1 MTILPFTMAAGE
13 ALALG
18 FATGPVCVATCGPVV
33 VPWMLAQSEGVRRHG
48 LQLGLFMTARLTG
61 YLLFGAA
68 VWLAG
73 AAIPRAWTGRSWLLG
88 AVQVLLAV
96 SLAAYPT
103 GWPRRRPKCAQRP
116 EPLVQIGEPMRGKA
130 RSALALGFLTGIN
143 ICPPFLVAGVRAV
156 QLDSLSASLLFFALF
171 FVGTAVWFL
180 PLLSLGLL
188 RRTPAVVTVARAAAL
203 LLACWY
209 GFSGVL
215 VLIERV
221 IYG

>member
-1 MTILPFTMAAGE
+1 
-13 ALALG
+13 
-18 FATGPVCVATCGPVV
+18 
-33 VPWMLAQSEGVRRHG
+33 
-48 LQLGLFMTARLTG
+48 
-61 YLLFGAA
+61 
-68 VWLAG
+68 
-73 AAIPRAWTGRSWLLG
+73 
-88 AVQVLLAV
+88 
-96 SLAAYPT
+96 
-103 GWPRRRPKCAQRP
+103 
-116 EPLVQIGEPMRGKA
+116 
-130 RSALALGFLTGIN
+130 
-143 ICPPFLVAGVRAV
+143 
-156 QLDSLSASLLFFALF
+156 LFFALF